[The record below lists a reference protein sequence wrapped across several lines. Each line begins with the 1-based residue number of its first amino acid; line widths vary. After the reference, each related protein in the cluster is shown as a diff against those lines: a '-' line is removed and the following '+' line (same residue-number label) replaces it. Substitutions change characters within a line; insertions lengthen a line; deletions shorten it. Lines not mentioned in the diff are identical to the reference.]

1 MRIILYLGKGGVGK
15 TTISAA
21 TAARAAE
28 LGKRTLVVSTDLA
41 HSLADCFDRPLTAE
55 PIQVADHLWAQ
66 EVNVLEEM
74 RQQWGKVQ
82 HYVGSVLKK
91 QGVEEVV
98 AEEMAVIPG
107 MDELISLMNIYRN
120 ARDGDFE
127 TVVIDAAP
135 TGETMRLLS
144 MPESFLWYVGRTSAL
159 QKTALSMA
167 KPLLKAF
174 VPSTVN
180 LAESIQRLNERVKG
194 LREVLTN
201 PEISSYRLVVNPEKM
216 VIKEALRAETYLAL
230 YNYPIDG
237 VVCNRVLPQAVYQDV
252 FMQRLLESQERYRQ
266 QIYNTFK
273 PLPIWEGPY
282 LSEEI
287 LGVEALGKLA
297 HTIFGEDDPTQV
309 FYRGAVQE
317 LAKNGQGY
325 ILRLPLPHV
334 ELDKVVLTKK
344 GDEMVVEVGNFKRE
358 LTLPAV
364 LMPMDAKVA
373 RFVDKNLEI
382 HFEPAA
388 ATA

>member
-55 PIQVADHLWAQ
+55 PIQVADQLWAQ

-144 MPESFLWYVGRTSAL
+144 LPESFLWYVGRTSAL
-159 QKTALSMA
+159 QKTALNMA
-167 KPLLKAF
+167 RPLLKAF

-180 LAESIQRLNERVKG
+180 LAESFQRLNERVKA
-194 LREVLTN
+194 LREVLTDA
-201 PEISSYRLVVNPEKM
+201 ETSSYRLVVNPEKM

-237 VVCNRVLPQAVYQDV
+237 VVCNRVLPKADYQDV
-252 FMQRLLESQERYRQ
+252 FMQRLFESQERYRQ
-266 QIYNTFK
+266 QIYDTFR
-273 PLPIWEGPY
+273 PLPIWEAPY
-282 LSEEI
+282 LSQEI
-287 LGVEALGKLA
+287 LGVEALGQLA

-309 FYRGAVQE
+309 FYHGAVQE
-317 LAKNGQGY
+317 LVKNGQGY

-334 ELDKVVLTKK
+334 ELNKVVLTKK

-364 LMPMDAKVA
+364 LTPMDAKVA

-388 ATA
+388 AAS

>member
-1 MRIILYLGKGGVGK
+1 
-15 TTISAA
+15 
-21 TAARAAE
+21 
-28 LGKRTLVVSTDLA
+28 
-41 HSLADCFDRPLTAE
+41 
-55 PIQVADHLWAQ
+55 
-66 EVNVLEEM
+66 
-74 RQQWGKVQ
+74 
-82 HYVGSVLKK
+82 
-91 QGVEEVV
+91 
-98 AEEMAVIPG
+98 
-107 MDELISLMNIYRN
+107 
-120 ARDGDFE
+120 
-127 TVVIDAAP
+127 
-135 TGETMRLLS
+135 
-144 MPESFLWYVGRTSAL
+144 
-159 QKTALSMA
+159 
-167 KPLLKAF
+167 
-174 VPSTVN
+174 VN
-180 LAESIQRLNERVKG
+180 LAESIQRLNERVKA

-237 VVCNRVLPQAVYQDV
+237 VVCNRVLPKNDYQDV

-266 QIYNTFK
+266 QIYDTFK
-273 PLPIWEGPY
+273 PLPIWEAPY

-287 LGVEALGKLA
+287 LGVEALRKLA

-317 LAKNGQGY
+317 LVKNGQGY

-334 ELDKVVLTKK
+334 ELNKVVLTKK

-388 ATA
+388 AMA

>member
-41 HSLADCFDRPLTAE
+41 HSLADCLDRPLTSE
-55 PIQVADHLWAQ
+55 PLQVADHLWAQ

-74 RQQWGKVQ
+74 RQQWNKVQ

-144 MPESFLWYVGRTSAL
+144 LPESFLWYVGRTSGL
-159 QKTALSMA
+159 QKTALSVA
-167 KPLLKAF
+167 RPLLKAF
-174 VPSTVN
+174 IPSTVN
-180 LAESIQRLNERVKG
+180 LAESLQRLNERVKA
-194 LREVLTN
+194 LREVLID
-201 PEISSYRLVVNPEKM
+201 PETSSYRLVVNPEKM

-237 VVCNRVLPQAVYQDV
+237 VVCNRVLPKVSYQDT
-252 FMQRLLESQERYRQ
+252 FMQHLMQAQERYRQ
-266 QIYNTFK
+266 QIYDTFQ
-273 PLPIWEGPY
+273 PLPIWEAPY
-282 LSEEI
+282 LSQEI

-297 HTIFGEDDPTQV
+297 HTIFGEDDPTRV

-317 LAKNGQGY
+317 VVKSDRGY
-325 ILRLPLPHV
+325 VLRLPLPHV

-344 GDEMVVEVGNFKRE
+344 ADEMVVEVGNFKRE
-358 LTLPAV
+358 ITLPAALV
-364 LMPMDAKVA
+364 PMDAKVA

-388 ATA
+388 ARV